1 MPYLRSQVR
10 SVDGATPSFLAR
22 ADTEIVGPSS
32 GGPERGW
39 VSGSAG
45 WGTRT
50 SSPVTGGL
58 STRNGITEPR
68 ESKYF
73 PG

>member
-32 GGPERGW
+32 GGPEGGW
-39 VSGSAG
+39 V
-45 WGTRT
+45 
-50 SSPVTGGL
+50 
-58 STRNGITEPR
+58 
-68 ESKYF
+68 
-73 PG
+73 